1 MKGRILIKINCFE
14 NVLGNKYKAAATLIY
29 LLPVGK
35 FDILSIKPLF
45 VIIPN
50 DLFQCSQLVEERR
63 NAFGS

>member
-14 NVLGNKYKAAATLIY
+14 NVLGNKYKPATLIY
-29 LLPVGK
+29 LLNRYK
-35 FDILSIKPLF
+35 FDIISIKPLF

-50 DLFQCSQLVEERR
+50 NLFQCSQFVEERK